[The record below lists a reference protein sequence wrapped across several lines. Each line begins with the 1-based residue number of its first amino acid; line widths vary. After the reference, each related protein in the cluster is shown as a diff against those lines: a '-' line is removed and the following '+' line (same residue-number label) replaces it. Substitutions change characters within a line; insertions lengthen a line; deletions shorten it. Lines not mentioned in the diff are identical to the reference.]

1 MNKNFL
7 KDKNLTLRQKEIL
20 IEISSKLEALVCYY
34 MLDLDISEEEA
45 SALIIKES
53 KRRFFNDKKNKSKFS
68 RFIFKRRIKDNV
80 YAL

>member
-1 MNKNFL
+1 MNKEFL

-45 SALIIKES
+45 SDLIIDEL
-53 KRRFFNDKKNKSKFS
+53 KRRFLNDKKNKSKFS
-68 RFIFKRRIKDNV
+68 RFIFKGRIKNNV
-80 YAL
+80 YAV

>member
-7 KDKNLTLRQKEIL
+7 KDKNLTLKQKEIL

-53 KRRFFNDKKNKSKFS
+53 KRRFLK
-68 RFIFKRRIKDNV
+68 
-80 YAL
+80 

>member
-7 KDKNLTLRQKEIL
+7 KDKNLTLKQKEIL

-34 MLDLDISEEEA
+34 MLDLDIFEEEA

-53 KRRFFNDKKNKSKFS
+53 KRRFLK
-68 RFIFKRRIKDNV
+68 
-80 YAL
+80 